1 MGAVITISLLV
12 IGILIYL
19 LNDLK
24 GELKDLRDK
33 LLQQED
39 IHKEEV
45 KKARQDS
52 KFRSSA
58 VNWGKA
64 IEHFVPF
71 TSKFPIPPEDVSFLG
86 MPVDFVGFT
95 ETDDPQKCSVHFIEV
110 KSGGSNITKKQYNIK
125 EAIKNGRVHWHTI
138 RVDANNLQK
147 SL

>member
-1 MGAVITISLLV
+1 MVAVITISLFV
-12 IGILIYL
+12 IGILIYII
-19 LNDLK
+19 NNLK
-24 GELKDLRDK
+24 GDVKDLGDR

-39 IHKEEV
+39 LHKEEI

-95 ETDDPQKCSVHFIEV
+95 ETDDPLKCSIHFIEV

-125 EAIKNGRVHWHTI
+125 EAIKNGRVQWHTI

-147 SL
+147 GL

>member
-1 MGAVITISLLV
+1 MELVITLSLLV
-12 IGILIYL
+12 IGILIYI

-24 GELKDLRDK
+24 GEIRNLSNK
-33 LLQQED
+33 LVEQEQTHKED
-39 IHKEEV
+39 IR
-45 KKARQDS
+45 KARQDS

-95 ETDDPQKCSVHFIEV
+95 ETDDPNKCSIHFIEV
-110 KSGGSNITKKQYNIK
+110 KSGGSNITKKQYNIR
-125 EAIKNGRVHWHTI
+125 EAVKNNRVHWHTI
-138 RVDANNLQK
+138 RVDANN
-147 SL
+147 S

>member
-1 MGAVITISLLV
+1 MELVTILSLLV
-12 IGILIYL
+12 IGILIYI

-24 GELKDLRDK
+24 GEIRK
-33 LLQQED
+33 LSNKLVEQEQTHKED
-39 IHKEEV
+39 IR
-45 KKARQDS
+45 KARQDS

-95 ETDDPQKCSVHFIEV
+95 ETDDPNKCSIHFIEV
-110 KSGGSNITKKQYNIK
+110 KSGGSNITKKQYNIR
-125 EAIKNGRVHWHTI
+125 EAVKNNRVHWHTI
-138 RVDANNLQK
+138 RVDANN
-147 SL
+147 S

>member
-1 MGAVITISLLV
+1 MGLVITISLFV
-12 IGILIYL
+12 IGILVYIV
-19 LNDLK
+19 NDLK
-24 GELKDLRDK
+24 GEIRDLSDK
-33 LLQQED
+33 LLLQED
-39 IHKEEV
+39 THKDEI

-95 ETDDPQKCSVHFIEV
+95 ETDDPKKCSVHFIEV

>member
-1 MGAVITISLLV
+1 MGAAIIMSLFVIA
-12 IGILIYL
+12 ILIYII
-19 LNDLK
+19 NDLK
-24 GELKDLRDK
+24 GELKDLSDR

-39 IHKEEV
+39 NHKEEI

-86 MPVDFVGFT
+86 MPIDFVGFT
-95 ETDDPQKCSVHFIEV
+95 ETDDPKKCSIHFIEV
-110 KSGGSNITKKQYNIK
+110 KSGGSNITKKQYNIR
-125 EAIKNGRVHWHTI
+125 EAIKNNRVHWHTI
-138 RVDANNLQK
+138 RVDANKL
-147 SL
+147 

>member
-1 MGAVITISLLV
+1 MELVITLSLLV
-12 IGILIYL
+12 IGILIYI

-24 GELKDLRDK
+24 GEIRNLSNK
-33 LLQQED
+33 LVEQEQTHKED
-39 IHKEEV
+39 IR
-45 KKARQDS
+45 KARQDS

-95 ETDDPQKCSVHFIEV
+95 ETDDPNKCSIHFIEV
-110 KSGGSNITKKQYNIK
+110 KSGGSNITKKQYNIR
-125 EAIKNGRVHWHTI
+125 EAVKNSRVHWHTI
-138 RVDANNLQK
+138 RVDANN
-147 SL
+147 S